1 MCLELLKSLMR
12 IQPRIEIIQPN
23 NESDRDAAIG
33 HVVNE
38 SAAEF
43 FIAQWPTHRVNHAA
57 AGLLFLWDVP
67 DFFHSDCVDL
77 WIPVSIEMECLDQLL
92 GQGTARTLS
101 QNRDLLPD
109 VNAGFEVAFLVAL
122 LVDAFTA
129 CLHAGAF
136 PVVDK
141 QFCTGKPCEN
151 IHTAVLDLL
160 AKPTG
165 EFVQ

>member
-67 DFFHSDCVDL
+67 DFFHSNCVDL

-101 QNRDLLPD
+101 QNRDLRPD
-109 VNAGFEVAFLVAL
+109 VNAGSEVASLVAL
-122 LVDAFTA
+122 IVDASIA
-129 CLHAGAF
+129 SLPAGDF

-141 QFCTGKPCEN
+141 YLCTPKPRQN
-151 IHTAVLDLL
+151 SHA
-160 AKPTG
+160 A
-165 EFVQ
+165 